1 MHAAN
6 ISYIIKNNNYV
17 HKDMYNS
24 VYKLLKKRELP
35 PQ

>member
-1 MHAAN
+1 MRTAN
-6 ISYIIKNNNYV
+6 ISYIIKNNYV

-24 VYKLLKKRELP
+24 VYKLLKKRKLP